1 MTLEQFYEFAK
12 EDRQEAE
19 RFVKAVMS
27 AIEDGKNVKLL
38 REDDTPGLAFVIDA
52 VKHEAPAPLASLVR
66 RSMEDDIQRHL
77 WSALLALLER
87 ELAHQRAMEEGR
99 P

>member
-1 MTLEQFYEFAK
+1 MTLAEYYEYAK
-12 EDRQEAE
+12 KDRQESE
-19 RFVKAVMS
+19 RFMKAVLAAM
-27 AIEDGKNVKLL
+27 EDGKSVKLL

-66 RSMEDDIQRHL
+66 RSMEDEIQRHM
-77 WSALLALLER
+77 WSALLALWDR
-87 ELAHQRAMEEGR
+87 ELSHQLAMEEGR

>member
-12 EDRQEAE
+12 KDREEAE
-19 RFVKAVMS
+19 RFVKAVLAAM
-27 AIEDGKNVKLL
+27 EDGKAVKLL
-38 REDDTPGLAFVIDA
+38 REDDTPGLAFVIDG

-77 WSALLALLER
+77 WSALLALVDRER
-87 ELAHQRAMEEGR
+87 CHKRAMEEGR

>member
-12 EDRQEAE
+12 QDREEAE
-19 RFVKAVMS
+19 RFVKPVLA
-27 AIEDGKNVKLL
+27 AIEDGKSVKML
-38 REDDTPGLAFVIDA
+38 REDDTPGLAFVIDG
-52 VKHEAPAPLASLVR
+52 VKYEAPAAMASCVR

-77 WSALLALLER
+77 WSALLALVDR
-87 ELAHQRAMEEGR
+87 EQFHKRAMEEDK